1 MEVRTVVDRVGVLVR
16 QAITEAMALWV
27 LTHVCLNVFLMKFSF
42 YWILTE
48 MGMREGCTIKCI
60 GNYLV
65 EDLFFREKDF
75 WSIARFLFIIYLFKD
90 IMLFLQLE
98 NELHTVS
105 SRLSMVT
112 DDKNKLE
119 DKFSSIEAA
128 HMLAQ
133 DQANQLQVCKRFLL
147 HMFWLARW

>member
-1 MEVRTVVDRVGVLVR
+1 
-16 QAITEAMALWV
+16 
-27 LTHVCLNVFLMKFSF
+27 
-42 YWILTE
+42 
-48 MGMREGCTIKCI
+48 MGMREGCPIKCI

-65 EDLFFREKDF
+65 EDLFFHEKDF
-75 WSIARFLFIIYLFKD
+75 WSIARFLFIIQSQ
-90 IMLFLQLE
+90 MLFLQLE

>member
-1 MEVRTVVDRVGVLVR
+1 MRKTFEVVLV
-16 QAITEAMALWV
+16 
-27 LTHVCLNVFLMKFSF
+27 F
-42 YWILTE
+42 YL
-48 MGMREGCTIKCI
+48 
-60 GNYLV
+60 
-65 EDLFFREKDF
+65 
-75 WSIARFLFIIYLFKD
+75 LFKD

-147 HMFWLARW
+147 HMF

>member
-1 MEVRTVVDRVGVLVR
+1 
-16 QAITEAMALWV
+16 
-27 LTHVCLNVFLMKFSF
+27 
-42 YWILTE
+42 
-48 MGMREGCTIKCI
+48 
-60 GNYLV
+60 
-65 EDLFFREKDF
+65 
-75 WSIARFLFIIYLFKD
+75 
-90 IMLFLQLE
+90 MLFLQLE

-133 DQANQLQVCKRFLL
+133 DQANQLQVC
-147 HMFWLARW
+147 

>member
-1 MEVRTVVDRVGVLVR
+1 MRKTFEVLLV
-16 QAITEAMALWV
+16 
-27 LTHVCLNVFLMKFSF
+27 F
-42 YWILTE
+42 YL
-48 MGMREGCTIKCI
+48 
-60 GNYLV
+60 
-65 EDLFFREKDF
+65 
-75 WSIARFLFIIYLFKD
+75 LFKD
-90 IMLFLQLE
+90 IMLLQLE

-147 HMFWLARW
+147 HMF

>member
-1 MEVRTVVDRVGVLVR
+1 MRKTFEVLLV
-16 QAITEAMALWV
+16 
-27 LTHVCLNVFLMKFSF
+27 F
-42 YWILTE
+42 YL
-48 MGMREGCTIKCI
+48 
-60 GNYLV
+60 
-65 EDLFFREKDF
+65 
-75 WSIARFLFIIYLFKD
+75 LFKD

-105 SRLSMVT
+105 SRLSTVT

-133 DQANQLQVCKRFLL
+133 DQANQLQVCKRFLF
-147 HMFWLARW
+147 HMF